1 MKSRENPPL
10 SRLESGGGVGKTGGG
25 EATCYT
31 ETMKQMFL
39 AEIKKVQARKLVSND
54 IEVSLT
60 VATDDT
66 KALDLG
72 KIPSD
77 QIVKVTVETE
87 DEA

>member
-1 MKSRENPPL
+1 
-10 SRLESGGGVGKTGGG
+10 
-25 EATCYT
+25 
-31 ETMKQMFL
+31 MKQMFL
-39 AEIKKVQARKLVSND
+39 AEIKKVQARKLISND

-66 KALDLG
+66 SVLDLG